1 MNMSSNIFTPNMTM
15 FEDYMGT
22 EIAGA
27 NWLIGLIMA
36 IFICLLIT
44 RNFNRWKILLL
55 PIMISLYTIGMHQS
69 KVIMTLAGM
78 LFVWTLFG
86 RGITNLMRG
95 VLQEGIIR
103 KTPTKAGRLQREK
116 LKVLKSLSKKEKR
129 KIRKEDKKIGK
140 ETKSRATKDFL
151 TRQIIEK
158 DLRDHLIMKKDMKEG
173 YLPSSV
179 LTNMESGISKDE
191 TKFNEW
197 QNQFDKIKRLKKEKK
212 ERLKEEWKEWERR
225 MKGNK
230 R

>member
-1 MNMSSNIFTPNMTM
+1 MNMSSSIFTPSMTM
-15 FEDYMGT
+15 FEDYIGT

-44 RNFNRWKILLL
+44 RNFNKWKILLL

-95 VLQEGIIR
+95 VLQEGTIR

-116 LKVLKSLSKKEKR
+116 LKVLKSLSKKGR
-129 KIRKEDKKIGK
+129 KGK
-140 ETKSRATKDFL
+140 GRETENRATKDFL

-158 DLRDHLIMKKDMKEG
+158 DLREG

-179 LTNMESGISKDE
+179 LTNMESGISKGE